1 MNFLTIGIKVLQLIG
16 LVCSIIAAYWI
27 PKGSHDNFI
36 EMYPVSKATEAHKR
50 YRGGV
55 WRQQDGIITLPNY
68 ENIERIMEMLKQARD
83 GYKLL
88 AAGFIIQ
95 FIALAL
101 ESISTALDP

>member
-16 LVCSIIAAYWI
+16 LACSIMAAYWI
-27 PKGSHDNFI
+27 PKGDYNNFI
-36 EMYPVSKATEAHKR
+36 RLYPAGARNVP

-55 WRQQDGIITLPNY
+55 FRQENGIITIPNY
-68 ENIERIMEMLKQARD
+68 ENIQRIDQMLEKGKL

-95 FIALAL
+95 FIAFAI
-101 ESISTALDP
+101 ESISMALDP